1 MLDRGMRTNPLG
13 FKTIGDFV
21 ERAVGDDMHA
31 KRVLSLTN
39 TTVGVIHA
47 ATLGVTAIGR
57 ALAQAR
63 GLDPKSA
70 VKQVDRLLSN
80 AGVDTWELFASWVPM
95 VIAQRTEA
103 VVALD
108 WTDFDDDDHTTIC
121 LYLLTKHGRA
131 TPLVWYTVQ
140 KSGLKGNRADAE
152 DMVLLRL
159 RDVLPQGVRVTL
171 LADRGF
177 GDVGLYKLLK
187 DTVHFDFVI
196 RFRGCIHVT
205 DSAGEKRTA
214 EEWLH
219 PDGRARLL
227 KGAQVTGERYVL
239 PGVVVVKQKGMK
251 DAWYLATSLSAPAS
265 VVVKLYGRRFTI
277 EEGFRDAKDWRF
289 GMGLVHHTIK
299 DCNRRDRLLL
309 ISAMAIVLL
318 TLLGAAAEG
327 VGLDKTLKVNTVKHR
342 THSLFNQGVYF
353 YGALPMMK
361 PEKFRILVERFGQ
374 LLLEQRFFREAY
386 GLV

>member
-1 MLDRGMRTNPLG
+1 MRTNPLG
-13 FKTIGDFV
+13 FKTVGDFV
-21 ERAVGDDMHA
+21 ERAVGDDLHA

-39 TTVGVIHA
+39 ATMGVIHA
-47 ATLGVTAIGR
+47 ATLGVTTIGR

-63 GLDPKSA
+63 GLEPKSA

-80 AGVDTWELFASWVPM
+80 KGVDAWELFASWVPM
-95 VIAQRTEA
+95 VVAKRTEL

-121 LYLLTKHGRA
+121 LNLLTKHGRA

-140 KSGLKGNRADAE
+140 KSGLKGNRSDCE
-152 DMVLLRL
+152 DMLLRRL
-159 RDVLPQGVRVTL
+159 HEVLPAQAKKVTV

-177 GDVGLYKLLK
+177 GDVALYALLAEMK
-187 DTVHFDFVI
+187 WDFII
-196 RFRGCIHVT
+196 RFRGCIAVKR
-205 DSAGEKRTA
+205 DDGETRKA
-214 EEWLH
+214 EAWLH
-219 PDGRARLL
+219 PQGRALKLKNALVTESEYLL
-227 KGAQVTGERYVL
+227 PA
-239 PGVVVVKQKGMK
+239 VVVVKQKGMK
-251 DAWYLATSLSAPAS
+251 DAWHLASSLGDASATYII
-265 VVVKLYGRRFTI
+265 KRYGRRFTI

-289 GMGLVHHTIK
+289 GMGLVHHRIK
-299 DCNRRDRLLL
+299 DCDRRDRLLL

-318 TLLGAAAEG
+318 TLLGAAAES

-361 PEKFRILVERFGQ
+361 PEKFQVLVQRYGE
-374 LLLEQRFFREAY
+374 LLLEQRFFREVY